1 MFTMRLI
8 MAVVVTGLMVGAEKV
23 SGQCHLTPLTSVSY
37 QTGNC
42 GAFQFQS
49 LTGSLHGAY
58 GQCGSFFF
66 SPPLSGGD
74 VITSLPDLTPSHS
87 IRIFPNPTNNGCS
100 LEIRGIDNSNIKLKN
115 AMGMELG
122 TFPTQAFLDMSH
134 LSPGLYLLEVIAG
147 DHSILHIEKIIKL

>member
-1 MFTMRLI
+1 MFTVRI
-8 MAVVVTGLMVGAEKV
+8 FMALVVTGLMVGSEKL
-23 SGQCHLTPLTSVSY
+23 SGQCNLTPLPSVSY

-74 VITSLPDLTPSHS
+74 VVTSLPDIPTSPS
-87 IRIFPNPTNNGCS
+87 IRIFPNPTNNGCF
-100 LEIRGIDNSNIKLKN
+100 LEIKGIDGTYIKLKN
-115 AMGMELG
+115 AMGMDLG
-122 TFPTQAFLDMSH
+122 IFPNQAFLDMSH
-134 LSPGLYLLEVIAG
+134 LGPGMYLLEVTAG
-147 DHSILHIEKIIKL
+147 NHSILHVEKIIKL